1 MNGKQSL
8 NVSCVIKG
16 IMALT
21 AKQANLNFHVIISVW
36 CFHINV
42 LSIIIPKNFMLV
54 ILDFILLILL
64 F

>member
-1 MNGKQSL
+1 MGFNSAF
-8 NVSCVIKG
+8 KG
-16 IMALT
+16 LMALT

-36 CFHINV
+36 HFDSV
-42 LSIIIPKNFMLV
+42 LSIIIRKNFMLV